1 MVAGVSFV
9 LTCTLISTN
18 VQLKAIQDFDTIV
31 SSEISL
37 EMEALN
43 VCKDSL
49 ISMEIETFDRLR
61 PGLNSF
67 HGELLLI
74 GSPHKR

>member
-1 MVAGVSFV
+1 MVLQS
-9 LTCTLISTN
+9 
-18 VQLKAIQDFDTIV
+18 IQDFDIIV

-37 EMEALN
+37 KMEALN

>member
-1 MVAGVSFV
+1 MFIVVSKYYSIED
-9 LTCTLISTN
+9 L
-18 VQLKAIQDFDTIV
+18 DTIV
-31 SSEISL
+31 SSEISQK
-37 EMEALN
+37 MEALN

-49 ISMEIETFDRLR
+49 IYMEIETIDRLR

-74 GSPHKR
+74 GSSHKR

>member
-1 MVAGVSFV
+1 M
-9 LTCTLISTN
+9 LRP
-18 VQLKAIQDFDTIV
+18 IQDFDTIF

-61 PGLNSF
+61 PGMNSF